1 MPYRLI
7 NELLAQLAK
16 HGWSISQSPIAAFDL
31 GKLIDAVQAGS
42 ITGTTGKSLLAGSFG
57 DATQSLQK
65 RLQSAIQAAIGKVD
79 YEDLAQRVTSALPAE
94 ADKVR
99 KGNRK
104 VIARLVGEAMKLSKG
119 KARAQEV
126 QAALERAL
134 LS

>member
-1 MPYRLI
+1 M
-7 NELLAQLAK
+7 
-16 HGWSISQSPIAAFDL
+16 SISSSPVAAADL

-65 RLQSAIQAAIGKVD
+65 RLQVAIEAASGEVD
-79 YEDLAQRVTSALPAE
+79 YDDLAQRIILALPTE

-99 KGNRK
+99 KGNKK

-126 QAALERAL
+126 QTALERAL